1 MKLSKLSQDLEGQ
14 KMFQILSHAQD
25 LERSGKSVVHFE
37 IGDPDFSTPKNVV
50 EKCIDA
56 LRAGFTHYT
65 GSSGLK
71 SFKDAAAN
79 VTFKSRG
86 FRPESSQIL
95 VTAGANIQ
103 IYYALACICDPG
115 DNVIYGDPAFVSYA
129 SIMKLLGIMP
139 NAVPLKESLNFKIS
153 PNDIESAINER
164 TRAIIINSPHNPTG
178 AVLTREEI
186 EAIYNI
192 AEKYDLFLISDEVYA
207 RIIYSK
213 DFKFSSPSSIDN
225 CKIRTIL
232 LHSFSKSYAMTGW
245 RIGAVTAP
253 SELVAKMALLL
264 ETTSSCVSPFIQMA
278 ATEAISMDQTEL
290 DLMVLEYEKRR
301 DILVDLINNMPLV
314 HCVSPDG
321 AFYAMVNIV
330 NTGLTDVEFA
340 KRLLEEEFV
349 ATCPGSYFGE
359 YGAGYIRICFA
370 NSMENIKVGMLRM
383 KNFLE
388 KVRLEKNEY

>member
-1 MKLSKLSQDLEGQ
+1 MKLSKLSEALEGQ
-14 KMFQILSHAQD
+14 KMFQILSQAQD

-50 EKCIDA
+50 EKCVDA

-65 GSSGLK
+65 KSSGLE

-86 FRPESSQIL
+86 FRPEPNQIL

-115 DNVIYGDPAFVSYA
+115 DNVIYGDPAFVSYV
-129 SIMKLLGIMP
+129 SIMKLLGIKP

-178 AVLTREEI
+178 SVLSREEI
-186 EAIYNI
+186 EAIYHL

-213 DFKFSSPSSIDN
+213 TNKFSS
-225 CKIRTIL
+225 
-232 LHSFSKSYAMTGW
+232 
-245 RIGAVTAP
+245 
-253 SELVAKMALLL
+253 
-264 ETTSSCVSPFIQMA
+264 
-278 ATEAISMDQTEL
+278 
-290 DLMVLEYEKRR
+290 
-301 DILVDLINNMPLV
+301 
-314 HCVSPDG
+314 
-321 AFYAMVNIV
+321 
-330 NTGLTDVEFA
+330 
-340 KRLLEEEFV
+340 
-349 ATCPGSYFGE
+349 
-359 YGAGYIRICFA
+359 
-370 NSMENIKVGMLRM
+370 
-383 KNFLE
+383 
-388 KVRLEKNEY
+388 